1 MGSLMIK
8 LLRQGDGQTQFRLF
22 LFLSG
27 LQQFLNVSGS

>member
-8 LLRQGDGQTQFRLF
+8 LLRQGDGQTQFCLF
-22 LFLSG
+22 LFLIG